1 MESIPPPHE
10 RSWRHP
16 SELPPP
22 APENSTSGLR
32 ALATVTGLCGLVLV
46 AVVVLAVTPSSSRV
60 TVSGSSPS
68 AVVRANVAG
77 VSSVSSRDTPTS
89 VVIVRVAD
97 ADAATGG
104 YTAITVWL
112 SDDEPADAL
121 MMTEVAD
128 VAIVR
133 LIDTD
138 VARTAEY
145 VQFELAGDAPDADD
159 PVVVAMDDPVEV
171 TLGSVASLGA
181 EPGTLVTD
189 EDGELVAVCD
199 EQGAPRSVVVDEAF
213 SGDVV
218 VTGSG
223 ASGAED

>member
-22 APENSTSGLR
+22 VPDNPIGAGR
-32 ALATVTGLCGLVLV
+32 ALATITGLCGLVLV
-46 AVVVLAVTPSSSRV
+46 AVVALAVTPASSSV

-68 AVVRANVAG
+68 AFARANVAG
-77 VSSVSSRDTPTS
+77 VSSGPTGDPPTS
-89 VVIVRVAD
+89 IVIVRVAD
-97 ADAATGG
+97 SDATAGG
-104 YTAITVWL
+104 HTAMTVWL

-138 VARTAEY
+138 VAGTAAY
-145 VQFELAGDAPDADD
+145 VQYQLAGDAPNGEDR
-159 PVVVAMDDPVEV
+159 VVVAMDDPVEV
-171 TLGSVASLGA
+171 SLGSVASLGA

-189 EDGELVAVCD
+189 GDGRLVAVCD
-199 EQGAPRSVVVDEAF
+199 EEGAPRSVVVADLLDDDSA
-213 SGDVV
+213 

-223 ASGAED
+223 ASGAGD